1 MTPKQKHNHESSK
14 PDLKAVQ
21 TQAQDCNKDIYQKIM
36 DISCP
41 LCESKSWIRRGQYKG
56 KQRVD
61 CRDCK
66 NTYTTN
72 VDYLEVK
79 KINLKPSF
87 QRPPGLECPSCGSLN
102 YRKRGFSED
111 TGKQR
116 YRCNECNRSFVEN
129 PELGHESNYLP
140 LGDDVWSAVQLGYQL
155 HQYGGLTKIVFTQIK
170 QPWLKDIAKKF
181 IKYRAA
187 TRKFS
192 TLNSYLDGI
201 RQFSYFLTEL
211 YSTISPEKIDRAVI
225 LDYIDYLNQLRLK
238 SHRKSFLLSFIRL
251 FFEDIHRNEWLDVKD
266 YLIYDEDFFT
276 HEEHLP
282 RIIPEEVI
290 RQLNEHLDNLP
301 APVMRMVLVQQELGL
316 RVGELLLLPFNCLK
330 QDTEGSWWIQFM
342 REKTKK
348 ETSLPIS
355 RELAGVIIEQKDYIC
370 KNLQEFN
377 YLFCGQS
384 FNPNN
389 RKSSDFNP
397 KPKVMRYDSFVGF
410 LRRLAQKFEIKTNSG
425 ELWHF
430 QTHQFRHTVATRMI
444 NNQVPHHIV
453 QRFLGHLSP
462 EMTQVYAHIY
472 DETLK
477 NQIKD
482 FHLRVVN
489 ITGDVISSTTPEID
503 GDKDLQWFKKKVM
516 GEVLPHGYCGLP
528 ANLTCSKGNACLQC
542 GHFRT
547 TKEFLTYHKKH
558 KERTEEVLAKAKQNG
573 WTRQIQ
579 VNEEILTN
587 LNSIIFE
594 LEKDDNVE

>member
-21 TQAQDCNKDIYQKIM
+21 AQAQDCNKDIYQKIM

-66 NTYTTN
+66 NRYTTN

-79 KINLKPSF
+79 KINLKPS
-87 QRPPGLECPSCGSLN
+87 RPPGLECPSCGSLN
-102 YRKRGFSED
+102 YRKRGISED

-140 LGDDVWSAVQLGYQL
+140 LGDDVWSAVQLGYKL

-170 QPWLKDIAKKF
+170 QPWLKDVAKKF

-192 TLNSYLDGI
+192 TLNRYLDGI
-201 RQFSYFLTEL
+201 RKFSYFLSEL
-211 YSTISPEKIDRAVI
+211 YSTISPEEIDRAVI
-225 LDYIDYLNQLRLK
+225 LDYIDYLNKLELK
-238 SHRKSFLLSFIRL
+238 SHRKSFLLSFLRL
-251 FFEDIHRNEWLDVKD
+251 FFEDIHRNEWLNVKD

-290 RQLNEHLDNLP
+290 RQLNEHLDYLP
-301 APVMRMVLVQQELGL
+301 VPVMRMVLVQQELGL
-316 RVGELLLLPFNCLK
+316 RVGELLLLPFDCLK

-355 RELAGVIIEQKDYIC
+355 RELAGVIIEQKDYIR
-370 KNLQEFN
+370 KHIYDFN

-389 RKSSDFNP
+389 RKSNDFNP

-489 ITGDVISSTTPEID
+489 ITGDVISSTAPEID
-503 GDKDLQWFKKKVM
+503 DDKDLQWFKKKVM

-547 TKEFLTYHKKH
+547 TKEFLPNHKEHKK
-558 KERTEEVLAKAKQNG
+558 RTVEVLAKAKQNG

-587 LNSIIFE
+587 LNSIISE